1 MAAVVVTAVVV
12 DDTVERQDSGASG
25 QQAWRAL
32 SRAIVAGLATRQVCF
47 ATCANTSPGW
57 YCVWQCALCF
67 LSMTGRMATHSH
79 SMSCQRRGGGVGV
92 VAWLAE
98 GGSSVDEGWRRC
110 SVSLLAAPL
119 SCCCSMSRK
128 LGRSVSCCLSRLFSL
143 TGMILYMPLCVV
155 LRGDSCIHFFMV
167 VLEKLCASFECH
179 GSGFQGISS

>member
-1 MAAVVVTAVVV
+1 MAAVVVAAVGV

-32 SRAIVAGLATRQVCF
+32 SRAIVAGLAARQVCF
-47 ATCANTSPGW
+47 ATCANTMPGW
-57 YCVWQCALCF
+57 YCIGLAVSVLLYRRVSNCALCF

-143 TGMILYMPLCVV
+143 TGMIL
-155 LRGDSCIHFFMV
+155 
-167 VLEKLCASFECH
+167 
-179 GSGFQGISS
+179 

>member
-47 ATCANTSPGW
+47 ATCANTMPGW
-57 YCVWQCALCF
+57 YCIGLAVSVLLYRRVSNCALCF

-143 TGMILYMPLCVV
+143 TGMIL
-155 LRGDSCIHFFMV
+155 
-167 VLEKLCASFECH
+167 
-179 GSGFQGISS
+179 